1 MSLSLQEWRDVI
13 IIAAGAM
20 MILVLLAAFIFTV
33 VLGLASRSLLGTVQT
48 LLKGEVTPLL
58 ETARQTLQ
66 QVRGTT
72 AFIGE
77 TAVSPII
84 RVYGLVAGA
93 RRVGG
98 VLSGITG
105 RRNQRR

>member
-1 MSLSLQEWRDVI
+1 MSLQDWRDVI

-20 MILVLLAAFIFTV
+20 TILLLLAVFIFTV
-33 VLGLASRSLLGTVQT
+33 VLGLATRSLLSTIRT

-58 ETARQTLQ
+58 DAARETLQ

-93 RRVGG
+93 RRVGA